1 MAGISKF
8 LIFRHCYAAVVT
20 TAYLQHV
27 ILCNIYFVLD
37 TFCHVKQKQF
47 SGYKLNA
54 QHQEEMR
61 APGAQWNDCHHRVQW
76 AQALVS

>member
-8 LIFRHCYAAVVT
+8 LIFRHWYAAVVT
-20 TAYLQHV
+20 TTYLQHV